1 MKRRGLAVLSLIIL
15 LVALLLTGC
24 GGGGDDD
31 TSDNGQEG
39 DNGGITPSVEVTLGP
54 PTVTPFPT
62 NTPVPPAPRQ
72 KDVPQ
77 GEAYDFELPPSVGEF
92 FRITQRG
99 KAPLTQAGGLQ
110 ATYRRDSDQEVV
122 VVNVYYFEKLPDAGA
137 TVEFTLTRSSIVGMD
152 VDLFQSPAVT
162 YGIGQT
168 RQNGHIAAWSNYN
181 WAFVISTSAADID
194 VLNAFIDP
202 FPY

>member
-1 MKRRGLAVLSLIIL
+1 MKRRGLVALSVMVL

-24 GGGGDDD
+24 GGGSDDD
-31 TSDNGQEG
+31 KSDNGQD

-54 PTVTPFPT
+54 PTVTPRPT

-77 GEAYDFELPPSVGEF
+77 GDAYDFELPPSVGEF

-99 KAPLTQAGGLQ
+99 KATLTQAGGLQ
-110 ATYRRDSDQEVV
+110 ATYRRDSDQETV
-122 VVNVYYFEKLPDAGA
+122 VVNVYYFEKPPDAGA
-137 TVEFTLTRSSIVGMD
+137 TIEFTLTRSSITSMI

-181 WAFVISTSAADID
+181 WAFVISTSANLD
-194 VLNAFIDP
+194 VLNAFIEP